1 MAVETA
7 ADRLVMLSDFGIDV
21 SYTLQGGVAA
31 TYKAINDND
40 YEAVEAGGS
49 VAFAV
54 SRPRLTMRTA
64 DIPTAAQGDTVAYEG
79 DTYTV
84 HVVMAD
90 GTGITELMLS
100 KD

>member
-21 SYTLQGGVAA
+21 SYTLQGGVAE

-64 DIPTAAQGDTVAYEG
+64 DIPTAAEGDAVAYGG

-90 GTGITELMLS
+90 GTGITELILS